1 MKFAVIV
8 AAILSSISRAG
19 CFVTTS
25 HGSLGRAPDSL
36 IAKRSPLEGQD
47 CTRVPFPQ
55 CSGGHYHPAGFQVR
69 VIVNRDFVLVAC
81 QV

>member
-1 MKFAVIV
+1 M
-8 AAILSSISRAG
+8 SRAG
-19 CFVTTS
+19 CFETTS
-25 HGSLGRAPDSL
+25 QGTAGRVPDSL
-36 IAKRSPLEGQD
+36 NSEALPLEGQD

-55 CSGGHYHPAGFQVR
+55 CSGGVNVAVVMTIRPGFQVR